1 MGALM
6 ELEIAIHPALV
17 FTILHPAMMSVDER
31 KVLVL
36 I

>member
-17 FTILHPAMMSVDER
+17 FTILHLAMVFVNKGE
-31 KVLVL
+31 VF
-36 I
+36 IFI

>member
-17 FTILHPAMMSVDER
+17 SAILHPAMMSMDER
-31 KVLVL
+31 KVLV
-36 I
+36 II